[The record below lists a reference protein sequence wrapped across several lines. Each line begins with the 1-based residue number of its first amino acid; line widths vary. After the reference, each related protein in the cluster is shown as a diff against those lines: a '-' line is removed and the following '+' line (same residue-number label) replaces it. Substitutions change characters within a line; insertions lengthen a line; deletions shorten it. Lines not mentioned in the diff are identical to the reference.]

1 MRTQFI
7 PFLIVQILKKYAME
21 VRKDVAVGQAVTF
34 SAQAA
39 AQKLLLNNQDKLTI
53 SPQLT
58 RKGSFVVVIS
68 KEKINRAGGNIN
80 CVNTNCD
87 KVNCVNTMSSR
98 QVIRILSSYLGCVLI
113 HFRTLQ

>member
-1 MRTQFI
+1 
-7 PFLIVQILKKYAME
+7 ME

-39 AQKLLLNNQDKLTI
+39 SQKLLLNNQDKLTI

-68 KEKINRAGGNIN
+68 KEKIDGAGGNISDQN
-80 CVNTNCD
+80 KISFYSVNTL
-87 KVNCVNTMSSR
+87 SSR
-98 QVIRILSSYLGCVLI
+98 QVVRI
-113 HFRTLQ
+113 

>member
-7 PFLIVQILKKYAME
+7 PFLIVQILKKYTME

-68 KEKINRAGGNIN
+68 KEEINGAGGNIN
-80 CVNTNCD
+80 RVNTNCD

-98 QVIRILSSYLGCVLI
+98 QVIE
-113 HFRTLQ
+113 